1 MDTEPLEIERL
12 NGPLD
17 TQRVLRLR
25 GPLTN
30 ETVSPFQNLLRNE
43 TAPVVFLDLAGVP
56 YVDSAGL
63 GTLVSAMVTCQKAGR
78 SFVLSGVNPR
88 VSKLFEITH
97 VQDLFLVFPT
107 LPEAVTALTNTASA

>member
-1 MDTEPLEIERL
+1 MLVWSITDT
-12 NGPLD
+12 GF
-17 TQRVLRLR
+17 RVDWSK
-25 GPLTN
+25 TN
-30 ETVSPFQNLLRNE
+30 NVSLE
-43 TAPVVFLDLAGVP
+43 TA
-56 YVDSAGL
+56 YS
-63 GTLVSAMVTCQKAGR
+63 TLVSAMVTCQKAGR